1 MKYYIVQY
9 LGFYYSAKYHI
20 VKSKE
25 DLIIGATYKLNIAS
39 NDKYDDFTYQPTA
52 KIINCITSKK
62 VKQYNIDI
70 NTLDLITNATL
81 DRLGSVNDNINN
93 IYFNKEKRTTTI
105 LWEDGSYTTV
115 KCSENDEWDEEKA
128 IALCYMK
135 RKFNNR
141 GCYNEVFKKWIKE

>member
-9 LGFYYSAKYHI
+9 LGLNYSAKYHI
-20 VKSKE
+20 IKCKE
-25 DLIIGATYKLNIAS
+25 DLIIGAKYKLTITS
-39 NDKYDDFTYQPTA
+39 NDRYSDFTYQTTA
-52 KIINCITSKK
+52 QIINCITSKK
-62 VKQYNIDI
+62 VKQFNIDI
-70 NTLDLITNATL
+70 NSLDLITDATL
-81 DRLGSVNDNINN
+81 SQLAPIDDNINN

-105 LWEDGSYTTV
+105 LWKDGSYTTV

-128 IALCYMK
+128 ISLCYMK